1 MYYIHVT
8 DTKRQSSSTKMS
20 NVIDANEM
28 LTNSA
33 YYRKTCIL
41 YILYNY
47 NLLYMLVS
55 MLN

>member
-8 DTKRQSSSTKMS
+8 VTKRQSSSTKMS

-33 YYRKTCIL
+33 YYPEDL
-41 YILYNY
+41 YFIYFIQL
-47 NLLYMLVS
+47 
-55 MLN
+55 